1 MTVLA
6 MRRELRNPDEQQ
18 VRAYLAGNLCRCS
31 GYTSQ
36 LAAVM
41 SFLKGGDR

>member
-6 MRRELRNPDEQQ
+6 LRRELPHPTREE

-31 GYTSQ
+31 GYTAQ
-36 LAAVM
+36 MDAVCAW
-41 SFLKGGDR
+41 LEVEE